1 MEKNN
6 PSNPLRTPCKS
17 FAIPRLSRSSES
29 NLPGSEDLSFF
40 LVHRSIEQNA
50 RDTHMT
56 TRDGRGTKKK
66 ETLFFSSPAAA
77 LVSRVERHLAGVHS
91 PYTKCEKK
99 ETARS
104 LEEFLY

>member
-1 MEKNN
+1 MQ
-6 PSNPLRTPCKS
+6 S

-40 LVHRSIEQNA
+40 LVHRAKRS
-50 RDTHMT
+50 RHTHDHAGYLRR
-56 TRDGRGTKKK
+56 RDGRGTKK
-66 ETLFFSSPAAA
+66 ERLFFFSSPAAA

-99 ETARS
+99 RLLAV
-104 LEEFLY
+104 